1 MTEALSHMTKL
12 LTLIGLTI
20 LVFGYSYSPLLLHIY
35 GGQLLSTG
43 IGNLDFSHMTDLLVY
58 SIYLS
63 SFCH

>member
-43 IGNLDFSHMTDLLVY
+43 IGNLDVFILSLVR
-58 SIYLS
+58 
-63 SFCH
+63 SFLPTILAIT